1 MAATTPKKFVRL
13 AREQRVSA
21 ILSAALAV
29 FAERGYEAA
38 AVSEIAER
46 AGVVEGTVYKYFES
60 KRALLLMV
68 MEQWYEGMVDDYT
81 RDLAGIKGSRQRLRF
96 IIWRHLRTIID
107 NPQLCRLLFREV
119 RSELD
124 YYDLDL
130 HGSIRRYSKFIMDI
144 VEEGVRANEFRSDVP
159 LPLLRDMVFG
169 CIEHRTWNYISGRGE
184 LNIDETVEQIMSIL
198 CDGIAAAQIDRPAV
212 QGANDLQAE
221 TQRLAQLV
229 ARLEKLLAKSEA
241 QPESK
246 LVS

>member
-1 MAATTPKKFVRL
+1 
-13 AREQRVSA
+13 
-21 ILSAALAV
+21 
-29 FAERGYEAA
+29 
-38 AVSEIAER
+38 
-46 AGVVEGTVYKYFES
+46 VVEGTVYKYFES
-60 KRALLLMV
+60 KRALLLTV

-81 RDLAGIKGSRQRLRF
+81 RDLAGIVGSRQRLRF

-184 LNIDETVEQIMSIL
+184 LNIDETVDQIMAIL
-198 CDGIAAAQIDRPAV
+198 CDGIAVARSDKTPARSDK
-212 QGANDLQAE
+212 NLSAE
-221 TQRLAQLV
+221 TQQLAALIG
-229 ARLEKLLAKSEA
+229 RLEKIVKKSEA
-241 QPESK
+241 KIDINS
-246 LVS
+246 VS

>member
-13 AREQRVSA
+13 AREQRVGA
-21 ILSAALAV
+21 ILSAALEV

-81 RDLAGIKGSRQRLRF
+81 RDLAGIVGSRQRLRF

-184 LNIDETVEQIMSIL
+184 LDIDETVDQIMSIL
-198 CDGIAAAQIDRPAV
+198 CSGIAQPQAGGEQAQSDS
-212 QGANDLQAE
+212 DLRAE
-221 TQRLAQLV
+221 TKRLSALV
-229 ARLEKLLAKSEA
+229 TRLEKLLE

-246 LVS
+246 IEGLR